1 MKKRRNKGYG
11 AGFFRHERKQRWSL
25 TVVFS
30 LIVLAILLAAI
41 ALAAG
46 AVYVLVSLGALDRDG
61 EDIGMLS
68 VILLM
73 AGISLVLGWVIVF
86 FSSRLPLKPIN
97 ELINKMNR
105 LASGDF
111 RARLKFGS
119 ALEKHSAFNEIETSF
134 NRMAQELENTEML
147 RSDFINNFSH
157 EFKTPI
163 VSIAGLAKLLRRGNL
178 TEEQRLQYL
187 QSIEEASMRLSDMAT
202 NVLNLTKVENQNILT
217 DLSTFNLSE
226 QLRSA
231 VLLLEGKW
239 TKKQIDWRIDLE
251 EYEITAN
258 AELLRQV
265 WLNLVENAIKFS
277 PVGGRVELE
286 IASTGAQFAVTV
298 RNEGAPI
305 PPDARERIFQKF
317 YQADESHSAEGN
329 GIGLAIVKRI
339 VDLHDGRIEVT
350 SEDGF
355 NSFTVCL
362 PRQGKN
368 TKN

>member
-1 MKKRRNKGYG
+1 MKKRENKKHG
-11 AGFFRHERKQRWSL
+11 AGLFRHERKQRWSL
-25 TVVFS
+25 TIVFS

-46 AVYVLVSLGALDRDG
+46 AVYVLVFFGVIQSSESEL
-61 EDIGMLS
+61 GMLHI
-68 VILLM
+68 VLLM
-73 AGISLVLGWVIVF
+73 GGISLVLGWIIVF

-111 RARLKFGS
+111 RARLQFGS
-119 ALEKHSAFNEIETSF
+119 ALENHSAFNEIETSF

-147 RSDFINNFSH
+147 RGDFINNFSH

-187 QSIEEASMRLSDMAT
+187 QSIEEESMRLSYMAT
-202 NVLNLTKVENQNILT
+202 NVLNLTKVENQTILT
-217 DLSTFNLSE
+217 DLTTFNLSE

-239 TKKQIDWRIDLE
+239 TKKEIDWQIDLE

-265 WLNLVENAIKFS
+265 WINLVENAIKFS
-277 PVGGRVELE
+277 PVGGRITLE

-298 RNEGAPI
+298 RNQGEPI
-305 PPDARERIFQKF
+305 PVEVRERIFQKF
-317 YQADESHSAEGN
+317 YQADESHATEGN
-329 GIGLAIVKRI
+329 GIGLAIVRRI
-339 VDLHDGRIEVT
+339 VTLHEGEIDVACEGGV
-350 SEDGF
+350 
-355 NSFTVCL
+355 NSFTVRL
-362 PRQGKN
+362 PKQREN
-368 TKN
+368 RVN